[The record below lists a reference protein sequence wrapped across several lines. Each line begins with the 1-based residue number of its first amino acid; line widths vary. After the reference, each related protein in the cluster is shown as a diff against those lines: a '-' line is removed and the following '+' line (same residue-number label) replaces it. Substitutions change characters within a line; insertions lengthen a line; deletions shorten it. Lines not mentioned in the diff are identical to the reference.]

1 MLWLALS
8 SFVGSSLM
16 TTVPQTT
23 PSHERIEAQLASLD
37 APLDL
42 ATLSANPQGELIA
55 IARDP
60 AEHAFVRQRAVAAL
74 SHFVTPEIGI
84 ELARLCTSTQLAV
97 RTTAAYV
104 LGRYF
109 SDKMADQVFA
119 ALRPLLAD
127 ANLSVRTQA
136 ARAMSFVHTHDAVS
150 ALTQRLSFETDP
162 ELRELI
168 FYRARQLQTQI
179 QALVNRAP

>member
-1 MLWLALS
+1 MLGLVLTLTLS
-8 SFVGSSLM
+8 AAPLR
-16 TTVPQTT
+16 QTAA
-23 PSHERIEAQLASLD
+23 HDKIEAQLASLD

-42 ATLSANPQGELIA
+42 STLSPNPQGELVA

-60 AEHAFVRQRAVAAL
+60 SEHTFVRQRAVAAL
-74 SHFVTPEIGI
+74 AHFVTPEIGV
-84 ELARLCTSTQLAV
+84 ELAGLCGSAQQSV

-109 SDKMADQVFA
+109 SASMADQVFA

-127 ANLSVRTQA
+127 ANLAVRTQA
-136 ARAMSFVHTHDAVS
+136 ARAMSFVRSADAVA

-162 ELRELI
+162 ELREFI
-168 FYRARQLQTQI
+168 FNRARQLQTQ
-179 QALVNRAP
+179 LVNLGL